1 MEWIDGS
8 IYEGEWL
15 NGIQHGFGKMTF
27 PSGKIKE
34 GIFEDNVFK
43 GKTDEGSKKK
53 DKHGANNRSQ
63 SGSNDGEKE
72 ENGEEPSSHGL
83 NFHQEKKDDDINNM
97 TIQTD
102 ADGDG
107 FGKYDVVVKTG
118 KAMR

>member
-43 GKTDEGSKKK
+43 GKTDEGKKK
-53 DKHGANNRSQ
+53 DKHGANRSQ
-63 SGSNDGEKE
+63 SGSNEGDKE

-83 NFHQEKKDDDINNM
+83 NFH
-97 TIQTD
+97 
-102 ADGDG
+102 
-107 FGKYDVVVKTG
+107 
-118 KAMR
+118 